1 MLGFAQPPQNRHK
14 KKKQPGAALSK
25 ALILR

>member
-1 MLGFAQPPQNRHK
+1 MRGFSHPPQNRHK
-14 KKKQPGAALSK
+14 KKKQPEAALSK